1 MHSSSSFG
9 IKQQYW
15 LAKSVFLS
23 NFYDSALFCFPE
35 NECILVPMYSNR
47 TSSQFGQQETTC
59 HLLLKELQI
68 IWDEVGESDSR
79 RDAMLREIEHKCLD
93 LYRKEV
99 DEAKLCRAQ
108 IQQEIADNVAEI
120 AGICAAMGEQPL
132 HGDFTVD
139 KLLLVCPQF
148 DPKSCGSLKKAR
160 ETVVS
165 QLEEI
170 RKLKTKRK
178 KQFSEVLYHLK
189 NISSELYG
197 SMVANAYLEE
207 NNLSLKRLEELQKQ
221 LLQLQNEKAS
231 RLKQVSDQLN
241 ALNSLCLVLGL
252 DVKDKICEIC
262 PTMVNSTVTKDV
274 SDNTIKNLTSE
285 IQSLREVKI
294 HRMQKLQSFAA
305 ALLEMWDL
313 MDTPMEE
320 QQKFHHVTSKIT
332 ALESEFTESKILSI
346 DSVIYLEK
354 EVERLQVLK
363 STKMKELLRKKKLE
377 LEEICRKTHLTTQTV
392 FQSQHSLELL
402 DYDQIEHLIT
412 KTKEEALNRKEIL
425 EKVEKWLVA
434 CQEESW
440 LEEYNRV
447 IQWIVET
454 IILKVKAWEKERGQ
468 EFMYDG
474 SRLLSIL
481 EDYSTLR
488 QEKENERQLQR
499 DQKKLQ
505 GQLMAEH
512 ETLFGSKPSPA
523 FKSGYKVS
531 RCSTGIPSITMLQ
544 DPRHASLIHQ
554 SNKKG
559 NVTNQKGSILRNKNI
574 YHSTQSSGKDNSKAI
589 GHSVKLK
596 KTASSAEKGTEIQSS
611 LTRKP
616 LSPVSPAVLSKAN
629 ISNFQEDHRKSQNV
643 ATQQKSQMLTATPPS
658 RPYIAGD
665 EENMTPKN
673 MALPVPT
680 TPLTSVPM
688 LTAITP
694 DSVYSGPTAASK
706 TSQSFEY
713 SFEEVRA
720 GFMLPKTYAQ

>member
-1 MHSSSSFG
+1 
-9 IKQQYW
+9 
-15 LAKSVFLS
+15 
-23 NFYDSALFCFPE
+23 
-35 NECILVPMYSNR
+35 MYSNR

-165 QLEEI
+165 QLEEM

>member
-1 MHSSSSFG
+1 
-9 IKQQYW
+9 
-15 LAKSVFLS
+15 
-23 NFYDSALFCFPE
+23 
-35 NECILVPMYSNR
+35 MYSNR

-132 HGDFTVD
+132 H
-139 KLLLVCPQF
+139 F

-440 LEEYNRV
+440 LEEYNRDDNRYNAGRGAHLTLKRAEKARALLSK
-447 IQWIVET
+447 IPGIVET

-574 YHSTQSSGKDNSKAI
+574 YHSTQSSAGKDNSKAI

>member
-1 MHSSSSFG
+1 
-9 IKQQYW
+9 
-15 LAKSVFLS
+15 
-23 NFYDSALFCFPE
+23 
-35 NECILVPMYSNR
+35 MYSNR

-132 HGDFTVD
+132 H
-139 KLLLVCPQF
+139 F

-165 QLEEI
+165 QLEEM

-313 MDTPMEE
+313 MDTPMGE

-440 LEEYNRV
+440 LEEYNR
-447 IQWIVET
+447 
-454 IILKVKAWEKERGQ
+454 
-468 EFMYDG
+468 